1 MSDSKSQNKPETR
14 PDNYEMVSIYKL
26 DPEVQEELLSIAR
39 ECVFNWCTREEWPMG
54 VIMSCMWAKDRMWLT
69 AGAHRHR
76 ISAVRRNPK
85 VSVVVTS
92 TGTHLGGGKTVTIKG
107 KCIIHEDRETKDWYY
122 PAFAAHTNP
131 DNPKAAADFE
141 AMLDSPLRVVLEVV
155 PEKFITYDGVKM
167 ALHSR
172 GKLDASALAEP
183 TNSDTERLERELERR
198 GLS

>member
-1 MSDSKSQNKPETR
+1 MRRGDDMSK
-14 PDNYEMVSIYKL
+14 PDNYEMVSIYGL
-26 DPEVQEELLSIAR
+26 DPDVQQELLSISR
-39 ECVFNWCTREEWPMG
+39 ECVFNWCTKDEWPMG
-54 VIMSCMWAKDRMWLT
+54 VIMSCLWAKDRIWLT

-92 TGTHLGGGKTVTIKG
+92 TGTHLGGAKTVTIKG
-107 KCIIHEDRETKDWYY
+107 RCTIHEDRETKDWFY

-131 DNPKAAADFE
+131 DNAKAAAAFE
-141 AMLDSPLRVVLEVV
+141 EMLDSPLRVVLEVV

-167 ALHSR
+167 AMHSR
-172 GKLDASALAEP
+172 GKLDQSALTQP
-183 TNSDTERLERELERR
+183 SNSDTQRLAKELERR

>member
-1 MSDSKSQNKPETR
+1 MSARLQ
-14 PDNYEMVSIYKL
+14 NYEMVSIYQL
-26 DPEVQEELLSIAR
+26 DPEVQEDLLSNAR

-54 VIMSCMWAKDRMWLT
+54 VIMSCLWRGGKVWLT

-76 ISAVRRNPK
+76 IAAVRRNPK

-107 KCIIHEDRETKDWYY
+107 RCTVHEDAETKAWFY
-122 PAFAAHTNP
+122 PAFSVHLNP
-131 DNPKAAADFE
+131 GSDERASDFTK
-141 AMLDSPLRVVLEVV
+141 MLDSPLRVVLEVV

-167 ALHSR
+167 ARHTA
-172 GKLDASALAEP
+172 GKLDESELAQP
-183 TNSDTERLERELERR
+183 SNSDTERLEKELARR